1 MAGTAY
7 ISLNTSQIGGAPS
20 QRHAYV
26 VFHHSDGSMDYVR
39 GGPEPGHAGD
49 IVGNTVLDE
58 KSYGKITTQSGT
70 YNSTSIDWQQSNEPT
85 HETRVVWQGND
96 YDLAKKYD
104 TAQHVAK
111 QIQAADFEYSPLFNN
126 SNTVANVILK
136 SVDVQ
141 PHLPIGKDGREVSA
155 PAFYDNLHQDVGVG
169 GFKSGYSFD
178 GKHWKDGYNRDVA
191 PPAVNDKDLGYQ
203 PKGHGSGRSNFDSSM
218 NEPELVNPLG
228 QPPVQITKD
237 SSIDDMFDAL
247 YAAAVTNDV
256 AASKQV
262 AQAYGQSNEGQAWLA
277 MGQQLNQQEQQ
288 AAIEAQQQALAQQAA
303 LDAQVQVQSGPVMRM
318 G

>member
-1 MAGTAY
+1 MSGQSYIEVGTSVIPAV
-7 ISLNTSQIGGAPS
+7 PS

-26 VFHHSDGSMDYVR
+26 LFHYSNGEERFVR
-39 GGPEPGHAGD
+39 GGPENQGE
-49 IVGNTVLDE
+49 IVNNTLLGE
-58 KSYGKITTQSGT
+58 KTFGKIKMT
-70 YNSTSIDWQQSNEPT
+70 YGEYDSRSVDYQDPGEPK
-85 HETRVVWQGND
+85 HERRVVWQGND

-104 TAQHVAK
+104 AALHTAK
-111 QIQAADFEYSPLFNN
+111 QIDASNFEYSPLFNN
-126 SNTVANVILK
+126 SNTVANVVLK
-136 SVDVQ
+136 SIDVT
-141 PHLPIGKDGREVSA
+141 PRLPIGKDGKEVLA
-155 PAFYDNLHQDVGVG
+155 PAFHRDLHEDVGVG

-178 GKHWKDGYNRDVA
+178 GKHWKDGYNREVA
-191 PPAVNDKDLGYQ
+191 PPAVNDNAPSYQ

-228 QPPVQITKD
+228 QSPIQITKD

-247 YAAAVTNDV
+247 YVAAVTNDV

-303 LDAQVQVQSGPVMRM
+303 LDVQVQRGPVMRV